1 MDIENLFVTI
11 GKSPLRAK
19 RFGGAMASFTSGEGY
34 EITHLVENY
43 DWAFIDSY
51 SGTIV
56 DLGGSHGFVCIE
68 LAKRFSNLN
77 FVVQDLSK
85 TIASAPAL
93 DASISSRIK
102 YMVHDFHSPQPIK
115 NADVYMFRWV
125 MHNHSNKY
133 AINMLCQLKPALK
146 KGARILINDYCLP
159 EAGKGS
165 VGLEEKAMRTMD
177 INMLSVLNAQERGE
191 NDWADLFG
199 AVKGFRFL
207 GVKRPVGCRMSLIE
221 AVWEGE

>member
-1 MDIENLFVTI
+1 
-11 GKSPLRAK
+11 
-19 RFGGAMASFTSGEGY
+19 MASFTSGEGY